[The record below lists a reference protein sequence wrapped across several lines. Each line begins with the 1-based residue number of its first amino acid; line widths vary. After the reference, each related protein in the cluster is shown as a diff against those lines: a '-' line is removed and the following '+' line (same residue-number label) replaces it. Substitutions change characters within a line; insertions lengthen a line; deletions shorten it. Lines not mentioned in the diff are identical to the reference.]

1 MDGVNDGLCPKSK
14 ARNVLPPQPA
24 EVINLS
30 SILVPWLFL
39 YCMACGP
46 SDYGGIAAATDC
58 ARKSA
63 GSNAPDAGCQDA
75 LPTSLLALLLDDS
88 AHPTPIVTKPEPVSP
103 ADKSGFTLL
112 NRKPRSLMRNFNT
125 DRPDVTESPYTVD
138 AGHFQ
143 AEFSFAE
150 YTYDHGYGERTNGFS
165 VLPVNLKLG
174 LLNNLDLQFV
184 LNPYQNILTH
194 RPSLSHRNSGFGDA
208 ELRAKLNLRGNDG
221 GKTAFGV
228 MTFVRFPTGSDRL
241 SDHHVE
247 GGLIL
252 PLAMQE
258 LPGRFDLG
266 TMAEFDLDR
275 NHRNDG
281 YGVDFVHSATVG
293 HELFTEKLNGYVEYV
308 GIAPMRTSRTYLVYF
323 DTGVTQA
330 LSKNIQ
336 LDAGITVGLSRRA
349 DNLTVF
355 TGLSFRR

>member
-1 MDGVNDGLCPKSK
+1 MDGVNECLCPKSK

-30 SILVPWLFL
+30 SILLPWLFL
-39 YCMACGP
+39 YCMACGL

-58 ARKSA
+58 TRKSA

-88 AHPTPIVTKPEPVSP
+88 AHPNPTRAEPASQ
-103 ADKSGFTLL
+103 AYKSRFTLL
-112 NRKPRSLMRNFNT
+112 NPTQRSLMRNFNT

-150 YTYDHGYGERTNGFS
+150 YTYDHSYGGRTNGFS
-165 VLPVNLKLG
+165 VLPVNLKRG

-184 LNPYQNILTH
+184 LSPYHNIKTCG
-194 RPSLSHRNSGFGDA
+194 PFLSQRNSGFGDA
-208 ELRAKLNLRGNDG
+208 ERRANLNLRGNDG

-241 SDHHVE
+241 SDHHFE

-252 PLAMQE
+252 PLATQE
-258 LPGRFDLG
+258 LPRRFDLG
-266 TMAEFDLDR
+266 TMAEFDLNR
-275 NHRNDG
+275 NDRNDG
-281 YGVDFVHSATVG
+281 YGLDSVHSVTIG
-293 HELFTEKLNGYVEYV
+293 HELFTE
-308 GIAPMRTSRTYLVYF
+308 I
-323 DTGVTQA
+323 
-330 LSKNIQ
+330 
-336 LDAGITVGLSRRA
+336 
-349 DNLTVF
+349 
-355 TGLSFRR
+355 